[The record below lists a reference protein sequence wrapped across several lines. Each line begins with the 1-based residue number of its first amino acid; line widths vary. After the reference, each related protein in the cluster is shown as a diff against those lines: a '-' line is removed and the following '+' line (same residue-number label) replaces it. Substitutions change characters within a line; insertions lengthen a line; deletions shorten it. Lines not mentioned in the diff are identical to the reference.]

1 MLIVSQNKD
10 VIVNLQRVNFIK
22 IEPDENEF
30 DIEINYGDDY
40 WDVIGSYDS
49 YEKCKEILNAITQE
63 FKRLV
68 LKVNRQNTMQSEFYN
83 IPKVYYM
90 PDRK

>member
-40 WDVIGSYDS
+40 WDVIGSYVS
-49 YEKCKEILNAITQE
+49 YEKCKEILNAIKQE
-63 FKRLV
+63 FKRG
-68 LKVNRQNTMQSEFYN
+68 KSRTKSKAKSWTHTIPRQ
-83 IPKVYYM
+83 
-90 PDRK
+90 